1 MSNIKRPIEEIEQ
14 ERAAKRKKQ
23 WQEIKSWIIP
33 YISVFIAACAVMM
46 CFRIVNVDGQSME
59 NTYHHGDVVIINNIG
74 YYLNGQI
81 AERGEVVVIKPTGEL
96 NKPIIKRIIAVGGD
110 TVNIDFDNGVVYVN
124 DEALEEDYI
133 KEPTT
138 LNEGAFEYPVVV
150 PENCYF
156 VMGDNRN
163 NSLDSRSPYV
173 GFVPKENIYGA
184 VLFRIVKQ

>member
-74 YYLNGQI
+74 YYLNGQT

-110 TVNIDFDNGVVYVN
+110 TVDIDFESGMVSVNGVV
-124 DEALEEDYI
+124 LSEDYI

>member
-1 MSNIKRPIEEIEQ
+1 LSNIKRPITVIEQ

-33 YISVFIAACAVMM
+33 YVTVFIVACAVML

-59 NTYHHGDVVIINNIG
+59 NTYHHGDVVITNNIG
-74 YYLNGQI
+74 YLLSGQT

-96 NKPIIKRIIAVGGD
+96 NKAIIKRIIAVGGD
-110 TVNIDFDNGVVYVN
+110 TVDIDFESGTVSVNGVV
-124 DEALEEDYI
+124 LSEEYI

-138 LNEGAFEYPVVV
+138 LNEGAFEYPVTV
-150 PENCYF
+150 PEDCYF

-163 NSLDSRSPYV
+163 YSMDSRSPYV
-173 GFVPKENIYGA
+173 GFVPKENVYGA
-184 VLFRIVKQ
+184 VLFRIVKR